1 MKLSSKA
8 QNAIKAIKSLDGRMS
23 HNSLAASCPAG
34 IVELVKANLIVMSEW
49 TAKAADGHEHTIHGW
64 TLA

>member
-8 QNAIKAIKSLDGRMS
+8 TNAIKAIKSLDGRMS
-23 HNSLAASCPAG
+23 HNSLAESYPDG
-34 IVELVKANLIVMSEW
+34 LIELVKANLVVVSEW

-64 TLA
+64 KLA